1 MLCFV
6 VNADMKQM
14 SDALNDCLAISLR
27 IDGSA
32 NRIQIHNNR
41 LQAKVIHQDR
51 GSSLYFLGFGDSED
65 RGVKRYLT
73 AIKEACKPLSW
84 YDVFSYTSSFVTDGE
99 NMNTGARNG
108 LWALCDNER
117 AQSSSEL
124 PLLQIWCAGHRIN
137 LPWKSVTKEVLE
149 VGMVIKEASSLSSY
163 FSMSA
168 VRTKGLQKIAEE
180 FSYELLE
187 SVMKNWRASTKYFK
201 ESATNN
207 EARGFLAEWTDKDT
221 LSLTCFVA
229 DLLYVHKRFHQSFQD
244 DDILI
249 FDICKKK
256 KTSLTRLEKMKE
268 EPLSGG
274 WEENFDN
281 NLIVAEEENTITVF
295 THFLV

>member
-1 MLCFV
+1 
-6 VNADMKQM
+6 M
-14 SDALNDCLAISLR
+14 SPI
-27 IDGSA
+27 G
-32 NRIQIHNNR
+32 
-41 LQAKVIHQDR
+41 
-51 GSSLYFLGFGDSED
+51 
-65 RGVKRYLT
+65 
-73 AIKEACKPLSW
+73 IKS
-84 YDVFSYTSSFVTDGE
+84 
-99 NMNTGARNG
+99 
-108 LWALCDNER
+108 
-117 AQSSSEL
+117 
-124 PLLQIWCAGHRIN
+124 
-137 LPWKSVTKEVLE
+137 
-149 VGMVIKEASSLSSY
+149 
-163 FSMSA
+163 
-168 VRTKGLQKIAEE
+168 LQKIPEDNSYQFVRYPTYFE
-180 FSYELLE
+180 VRWTQFCYELLE

-249 FDICKKK
+249 FDICKRK